1 MQPETEVGNVLPW
14 QQQYELVVS
23 DSKEMNL
30 SRRARIELS
39 NSPLLRTEGASLL
52 RD

>member
-1 MQPETEVGNVLPW
+1 MQPETEVSKVLPW

-30 SRRARIELS
+30 SRRAGS
-39 NSPLLRTEGASLL
+39 NSVTHLFYVPREQVC
-52 RD
+52 